1 MKNGALVLAILAALG
16 CAAAA
21 MLHANPAW
29 LAGLGAL
36 ACLGVA
42 VAAGASA
49 LELRAP
55 DDLREP
61 RRARGPSE
69 PEPLPPDAA
78 LPTRAVFGK
87 LWLGVLGAFALIA
100 LVPAVVLGR
109 RPRRRGT
116 AWKAGA
122 RLVTPEGRPVRADD
136 LAVGG
141 VETVFPEGRVD
152 AAESAVLL
160 LRVNDGDVQ
169 LPPQR
174 QGWTPRGNVAYSKIC
189 THAGCPV
196 ALYRHATFELYC
208 PCHQSVFAVLL
219 GAKPTGGP
227 APRPLPQLG
236 LDVDRD
242 GYLIARGDFTEPV
255 GPDEWGRTV

>member
-1 MKNGALVLAILAALG
+1 MRSGGLIVATLAALG
-16 CAAAA
+16 CVGVAVG
-21 MLHANPAW
+21 HANPAW
-29 LAGLGAL
+29 LAGLAAL

-42 VAAGASA
+42 VSAGASA

-55 DDLREP
+55 DTLREP
-61 RRARGPSE
+61 RHARGPS
-69 PEPLPPDAA
+69 PAAPLPPDAA
-78 LPTRAVFGK
+78 IPPGRIFGR
-87 LWLGVLGAFALIA
+87 LWFLALGAFALVG

-109 RPRRRGT
+109 RPRRQGT
-116 AWKAGA
+116 AWRRGA
-122 RLVTPEGRPVRADD
+122 HLVTPEGRRLRADD
-136 LAVGG
+136 VAVGG
-141 VETVFPEGRVD
+141 VETVFPEGHVD
-152 AAESAVLL
+152 APESAVLL

-174 QGWTPRGNVAYSKIC
+174 QGWTPHGNVAYSKIC

-196 ALYRHATFELYC
+196 ALYRHATYELYC

-227 APRPLPQLG
+227 APRALPQLG

-242 GYLIARGDFTEPV
+242 GFLIARGDFADPV
-255 GPDEWGRTV
+255 GPDEWWRTV